1 MYRSLKYNSGEF
13 LYLYSKD
20 QYVVPPVDVVVR
32 LNGSK
37 MTPSIPNIL
46 TSNIFADAQRQFRP
60 PLPPQKNDKNS
71 IRVK

>member
-46 TSNIFADAQRQFRP
+46 TSNIFVDAQHQFP
-60 PLPPQKNDKNS
+60 PPFPQKNDKNS